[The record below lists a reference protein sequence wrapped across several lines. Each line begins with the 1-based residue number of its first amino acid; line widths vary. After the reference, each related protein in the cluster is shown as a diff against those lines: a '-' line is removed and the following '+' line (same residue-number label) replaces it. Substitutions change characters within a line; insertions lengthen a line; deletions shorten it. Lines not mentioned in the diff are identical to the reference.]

1 LRLARPGGQGTP
13 LQGCPKTARSNS
25 AYDSRSEP
33 EIPYPIVL
41 EYRMT
46 ELEEELDKRGQGD
59 KVTR

>member
-1 LRLARPGGQGTP
+1 